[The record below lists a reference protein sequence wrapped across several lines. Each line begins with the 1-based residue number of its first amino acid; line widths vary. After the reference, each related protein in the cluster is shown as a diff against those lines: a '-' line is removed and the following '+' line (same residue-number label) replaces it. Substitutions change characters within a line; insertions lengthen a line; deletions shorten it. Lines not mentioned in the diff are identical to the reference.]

1 MTLKGLSAMGRWL
14 PLTDV
19 AILAC
24 KMFQFLLPFATKSAY
39 LLNKYV
45 VPTLTSC
52 SDAVLT

>member
-24 KMFQFLLPFATKSAY
+24 KIFQFLLPFATKSAY
-39 LLNKYV
+39 LLNKSV